1 MRQLRYYS
9 MPVPSLGQGGRK
21 WLMATLE
28 ELERA
33 FHADPALAGL
43 LATLDRAAAVTA
55 AAGLT
60 IADLLADLPAIRE
73 QVARA
78 TYGDA
83 YMDRLHRTYEALR
96 AAGMLVVTDDA
107 GPQPYRNEE
116 GMHG

>member
-1 MRQLRYYS
+1 
-9 MPVPSLGQGGRK
+9 
-21 WLMATLE
+21 MATLE

-33 FHADPALAGL
+33 FHADPALADL